1 MGKQIIHTPEGVRD
15 IYGEEYDKKLALEE
29 KLHHC
34 LKSYGYHDIQTP
46 TFEFFDVF
54 SSRIGTIP
62 SKELYKFFD
71 KEGNTL
77 VLRPDFTP
85 SIARAAAKYFMEEEL
100 PLRLCYK
107 GNTYTNHIS
116 YQGLLKEMTQIGAEL
131 IGDPSPEGDAE
142 LISLVIT
149 CMKAAGIEEFQVSIG
164 QVEFFKG
171 ICEEAGMNEEEEQ
184 NVRDKISNKN
194 YFATEE
200 ILEQL
205 KIKKH
210 LKEVILQITDF
221 FGSIE
226 KMKEAKALVQN
237 LRSKEAICRLE
248 RLYEVLL
255 VYGVEKYVT
264 FDLSMLSKYNY
275 YTGVIFKAY
284 TYGVGD
290 ALMKGGRYDK
300 LLMEFGKNAPAIG
313 FTIIVDTLLSAIAR
327 QKISL
332 PGCLKQKGILYPE
345 IMWKEAV
352 LMAKE
357 LREKGE
363 RVELIKERKGKE
375 KKDYISFGI
384 RNQMSEIY
392 SMKEK
397 EWWKTKEWRDI

>member
-15 IYGEEYDKKLALEE
+15 IYGEEYDKKSLLED

-116 YQGLLKEMTQIGAEL
+116 YQGLLKETTQIGAEL
-131 IGDPSPEGDAE
+131 MGDPSPEGDGE
-142 LISLVIT
+142 LISLVIA

-171 ICEEAGMNEEEEQ
+171 ICEEAGMDEEDEQ
-184 NVRDKISNKN
+184 NIREKISNKN

-205 KIKKH
+205 KIKSH
-210 LKEVILQITDF
+210 IKEVILQITDF

-226 KMKEAKALVQN
+226 KMKEAKALVHN
-237 LRSKEAICRLE
+237 ARSKEAICRLE
-248 RLYEVLL
+248 QLYEALL

-290 ALMKGGRYDK
+290 AVMKGGRYDK
-300 LLMEFGKNAPAIG
+300 LLTEFGKNAPAIG
-313 FTIIVDTLLSAIAR
+313 FTILVDTLLSAIDR

-332 PGCLKQKGILYPE
+332 PGFFEQKGILYPE
-345 IMWKEAV
+345 RMWKEAIS
-352 LMAKE
+352 MAKE
-357 LREKGE
+357 LRAKGE
-363 RVELIKERKGKE
+363 RIELIKERKGKE
-375 KKDYISFGI
+375 KKDYISFAM
-384 RNQMSEIY
+384 RNQISEMY
-392 SMKEK
+392 CMKEK
-397 EWWKTKEWRDI
+397 EWWKTEE